1 MKIIPEPMSLLPFAQ
16 WLADTQG
23 SIALHESLL
32 MYPLIESIHVW
43 ALTVFVGF
51 AAALDVR
58 LLGWSMRKMPVSD
71 VARRLLPWMT
81 AGFVVMVISGM
92 LLFYAIPVRSYQS
105 VWFRMKLIL
114 LVLAG
119 LNAWVFHAGIW
130 RSVMRWDLDP
140 ITPKRARVAGAA
152 SLVLWAAIIFSGR
165 MIAYNWF
172 DCDRQPQ
179 PRFINWAAGCVVE
192 PHE

>member
-1 MKIIPEPMSLLPFAQ
+1 MSLLPFCQ
-16 WLADTQG
+16 WLAETRG

-32 MYPLIESIHVW
+32 MYPLVESIHVW

-58 LLGWSMRKMPVSD
+58 LLGLSMRRLPVSD
-71 VARRLLPWMT
+71 VARRLLPWMA
-81 AGFVVMVISGM
+81 AGFVVMVVSGV

-105 VWFRMKLIL
+105 VWFRLKVILLIL
-114 LVLAG
+114 AG
-119 LNAWVFHAGIW
+119 INAWVFHAGVW
-130 RSVMRWDLDP
+130 RRVANWDLDP
-140 ITPKRARVAGAA
+140 ITPASARVAGAA
-152 SLVLWAAIIFSGR
+152 SLVLWAFIIFSGR

-179 PRFINWAAGCVVE
+179 PALVNWFAECVVE
-192 PHE
+192 PPK

>member
-1 MKIIPEPMSLLPFAQ
+1 
-16 WLADTQG
+16 
-23 SIALHESLL
+23 
-32 MYPLIESIHVW
+32 
-43 ALTVFVGF
+43 
-51 AAALDVR
+51 
-58 LLGWSMRKMPVSD
+58 
-71 VARRLLPWMT
+71 
-81 AGFVVMVISGM
+81 
-92 LLFYAIPVRSYQS
+92 

>member
-1 MKIIPEPMSLLPFAQ
+1 MSLLPFAQ
-16 WLADTQG
+16 WLSETKG
-23 SIALHESLL
+23 SIAIHESLL

-58 LLGWSMRKMPVSD
+58 LIGWSMRKMPVSD

-130 RSVMRWDLDP
+130 TSVMRWDLDP

-192 PHE
+192 PRE

>member
-1 MKIIPEPMSLLPFAQ
+1 MSLLPIAQ
-16 WLADTQG
+16 WLAETKG

-32 MYPLIESIHVW
+32 MYPLVESIHVW

-130 RSVMRWDLDP
+130 RSVAQWEREP
-140 ITPKRARVAGAA
+140 ITPKKARIAGAA
-152 SLVLWAAIIFSGR
+152 SLLLWAAIIFSGR

-179 PRFINWAAGCVVE
+179 PVLINWAAGCVVE